1 MENEKLIETVA
12 QHTVEIKNIKEDVA
26 DIKSQNDAIYRLAT
40 SVELLAQQGST
51 TNENIKKLDESLND
65 KIDKVDC
72 KVDKVDNKVNKMD
85 DTIEE
90 LKTQPDKKDADKWRE
105 ITKYIVIFF
114 VGSALTLFAK
124 KIGLI

>member
-12 QHTVEIKNIKEDVA
+12 EHTVEIKNIKEIVS

-51 TNENIKKLDESLND
+51 TNDNIKKLDESLND
-65 KIDKVDC
+65 KIDKVDG
-72 KVDKVDNKVNKMD
+72 KVDKVDDKVNKMD
-85 DTIEE
+85 KDLTEV
-90 LKTQPDKKDADKWRE
+90 KSKDDKKDAKKWNNSMK
-105 ITKYIVIFF
+105 IIGAAILSAVIGIVL
-114 VGSALTLFAK
+114 V